1 MQNETPSAI
10 WSACFQTQLESG
22 LTALASCKQNGI
34 SKTTFYVWH
43 KRLHQAPATAAPK
56 LIALPLPPSAMTKS
70 ESTLEVVTPH
80 RYVIRLGSPA
90 HVEWLKSVLA
100 ELR

>member
-10 WSACFQTQLESG
+10 WSARFQAQLESG
-22 LTALASCKQNGI
+22 LTVLAWCKQNGI
-34 SKTTFYVWH
+34 SKTNFYVWH
-43 KRLHQAPATAAPK
+43 KRLHQAPATSSPK
-56 LIALPLPPSAMTKS
+56 LIALALPPTTMTKS

-80 RYVIRLGSPA
+80 GYVIRLGSQA
-90 HVEWLKSVLA
+90 HVAWLKDVLA